1 MGYTKSSSKREVY
14 STGLYQEIRRNLNKQ
29 PNLPSKGIRKT
40 NTESK
45 VSKRKDIV
53 KIKAEINKLKF
64 I

>member
-53 KIKAEINKLKF
+53 EIKAEINKLKF